1 MKNIFKSSLLAFL
14 VLMSACNEELLNPIP
29 RTTFSDA
36 VVFDSPDKADQLLNG
51 LYATLSSGQFYGSRY
66 LVYNDIRAEEFINR
80 TTNGVTGLST
90 WQHTLV
96 STTNEVQNL
105 WSVAYLL
112 INRANI
118 FMDGVSQ
125 NADKVGGSER
135 VIVYQAHARFLRGL
149 AYYSLLQLYAR
160 PYADNNGQNPGLPLR
175 LQAETDNANN
185 ALARSSVAEV
195 YSQILDDLNFAE
207 QNLNESN
214 GSALENTTMAHK
226 NTAIALKTR
235 VYLTM
240 QQYQNVIVE
249 ANKIVSQSAPFSAT
263 SGVNHALQANINDVF
278 SPPYTTTESIFSGPF
293 TELALPGTQ
302 NGLGSYYN
310 PGPRGIGDYSLNMNN
325 GIFSNPVFERQNDA
339 RSNWI
344 FDNPSNDLPYLNKFP
359 RGPQHLDYAPIIRYS
374 EVLLNLSEAL
384 ARGGSDQLRALA
396 LLNAVRT
403 RSNPTSPYT
412 TFASSEE
419 LIEAIMLE
427 RRLEL
432 IGEGFRSIDLL
443 RTLSPIPAKE
453 NIQQVLPSSP
463 NYIWPISA
471 IELLTNSLMTP
482 NN

>member
-1 MKNIFKSSLLAFL
+1 MKKIITSSLLAL
-14 VLMSACNEELLNPIP
+14 LILISACNEELLNPIP

-36 VVFDSPDKADQLLNG
+36 VVFDTPDKADQLLNG
-51 LYATLSSGQFYGSRY
+51 LYATLTSGQFYGSRY

-80 TTNGVTGLST
+80 TTNGVTGLAT

-118 FMDGVSQ
+118 FMEGVSQ
-125 NADKVGGSER
+125 NSDKVGGQDQAL
-135 VIVYQAHARFLRGL
+135 VYQAHARFLRGL
-149 AYYSLLQLYAR
+149 AYFSLLQLYAR
-160 PYADNNGQNPGLPLR
+160 PYADGNGQHLGLPLR
-175 LQAETDNANN
+175 LQPELNNANN

-195 YSQILDDLNFAE
+195 YAQILQDLNFAE
-207 QNLNESN
+207 QNLKDSN
-214 GSALENTTMAHK
+214 GSALNNTIMAHK
-226 NTAIALKTR
+226 NTTIALKTR
-235 VYLTM
+235 VYLVM
-240 QQYQNVIVE
+240 QQYQNVILE
-249 ANKIVSQSAPFSAT
+249 ANKIVSQDAPFVAS
-263 SGVNHALQANINDVF
+263 SGVNHSLQSNIIDVF
-278 SPPYTTTESIFSGPF
+278 APPYTTSESIFSAPF

-310 PGPRGIGDYSLNMNN
+310 PGPRGVGDYSLNLEG
-325 GIFSNPVFERQNDA
+325 GIFSTSVFERQNDV
-339 RSNWI
+339 RSAWI
-344 FDNPSNDLPYLNKFP
+344 FDNPSNNLPYLNKFP

-384 ARGGSDQLRALA
+384 ARSGSDLPRALA
-396 LLNAVRT
+396 LLNAVRL
-403 RSNPTSPYT
+403 RSNPTSPYPV
-412 TFASSEE
+412 FASSED

-453 NIQQVLPSSP
+453 NIQAVPPSSP

-471 IELLTNSLMTP
+471 DELLTNSLMTP